1 MRAALRARLPTAWLT
16 GEVQRLRRSSRGHL
30 YFELVEKGRR
40 DDVLAKLEA
49 VIWRSDLEAIERDL
63 AENSQT
69 LVDGVEIRCRAQVDF
84 YPPFGRL
91 QVVVRRV
98 DPEFTLG
105 LISRRRRETLRALHE
120 AGLLQANKELHLTE
134 IPLRVGLITS
144 YDSAAYHDFVSTLE
158 QSGYGFA
165 VDFLHSAVQGREAES
180 ELASALRRARSL
192 PIDCLVLIR
201 GGGSRTDMAVFDSR
215 RVAEELARARVPV
228 ITGLGHEIDE
238 AVADLVAHTKT
249 KTPTQAAEFL
259 AARVRS
265 ADARLTDLTEGVVR
279 SARAPLAAK
288 RLSLQRLSR
297 EFSRARYQVSAGVSR
312 LSVLVRRLRS
322 GAGARLAAAVGRSSA
337 QRSQLRAV
345 ASVRVRQAE
354 AKIDQLGVRAS
365 RSSSAEMRRQSATL
379 TNLERLC
386 RQLSPERTLR
396 RGFSITR
403 GEDGKVLR
411 AATDIAP
418 GSRLQTQLARG
429 VVNSRVE
436 SR

>member
-1 MRAALRARLPTAWLT
+1 
-16 GEVQRLRRSSRGHL
+16 
-30 YFELVEKGRR
+30 
-40 DDVLAKLEA
+40 
-49 VIWRSDLEAIERDL
+49 
-63 AENSQT
+63 
-69 LVDGVEIRCRAQVDF
+69 
-84 YPPFGRL
+84 
-91 QVVVRRV
+91 
-98 DPEFTLG
+98 
-105 LISRRRRETLRALHE
+105 
-120 AGLLQANKELHLTE
+120 
-134 IPLRVGLITS
+134 
-144 YDSAAYHDFVSTLE
+144 
-158 QSGYGFA
+158 
-165 VDFLHSAVQGREAES
+165 
-180 ELASALRRARSL
+180 
-192 PIDCLVLIR
+192 
-201 GGGSRTDMAVFDSR
+201 
-215 RVAEELARARVPV
+215 AEELARARVPV

-249 KTPTQAAEFL
+249 KTPAQAAEFL

-265 ADARLTDLTEGVVR
+265 ADVRLTELTERVVR
-279 SARAPLAAK
+279 SARAPLAAV
-288 RLSLQRLSR
+288 RVSLQRLSR
-297 EFSRARYQVSAGVSR
+297 EFSRARYQVTAGVSR

-322 GAGARLAAAVGRSSA
+322 GTGARLAAAVGRSSA

-354 AKIDQLGVRAS
+354 AKVDQLAVRAS
-365 RSSSAEMRRQSATL
+365 RSSRAEMRRQSATL

-403 GEDGKVLR
+403 DEDGKVLR